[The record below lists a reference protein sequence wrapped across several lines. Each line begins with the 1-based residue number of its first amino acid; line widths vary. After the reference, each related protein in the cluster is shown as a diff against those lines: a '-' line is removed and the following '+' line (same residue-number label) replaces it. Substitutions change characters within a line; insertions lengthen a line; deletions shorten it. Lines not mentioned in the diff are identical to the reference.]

1 MSDTTLQNA
10 VFAAEVAATATTNQT
25 VNLPVISDTSNGIL
39 VGTDAPAPR
48 GAAQLLETNP
58 LPPTPG
64 KSYTEED
71 LARVRQ
77 QEKEKLYPQIDNLK
91 ADLLVLKQEREA
103 RLAEETAKVTQAEAE
118 ARAKAESEMD
128 LRALL
133 EKKEAEWSARL
144 DEERAEREK
153 ALTLLDRE
161 KQFQALMDYRNNRL
175 DEESENII
183 PELIDLVE
191 GGTPEEI
198 EQSIA
203 NLKGRSERILENA
216 QAAMQNTR
224 REMVG
229 ARVTSPTAGPMD
241 TNLEN
246 NSFSAEQIAGM
257 SFNDYVKNRSKL
269 LGKSPG
275 DRGMFS

>member
-1 MSDTTLQNA
+1 MSDTTANA
-10 VFAAEVAATATTNQT
+10 AAFSTGLLVDTSTG
-25 VNLPVISDTSNGIL
+25 PVISDTSNGIL
-39 VGTDAPAPR
+39 VGTDPVAPR
-48 GAAQLLETNP
+48 GAAQFTEANP

-64 KSYTEED
+64 KTYTEED

-77 QEKEKLYPQIDNLK
+77 QEKEKLYPQIDSLK
-91 ADLLVLKQEREA
+91 SDLQVLKQEREA
-103 RLAEETAKVTQAEAE
+103 RLAEEETKRLAAEAE
-118 ARAKAESEMD
+118 AKAKAESEMD
-128 LRALL
+128 LRTLL
-133 EKKEAEWSARL
+133 EQKEAEWNARL
-144 DEERAEREK
+144 AEERAEREK

-161 KQFQALMDYRNNRL
+161 KQFQALMDYRNTRL

-183 PELIDLVE
+183 PELLDLVE

-203 NLKGRSERILENA
+203 NLKGRSERILESA
-216 QAAMQNTR
+216 QSAMQNTR

-246 NSFSAEQIAGM
+246 NSFSAEQINGM
-257 SFNDYVKNRSKL
+257 SMNDYIKNRSKL
-269 LGKSPG
+269 LGGSSPTN
-275 DRGMFS
+275 RGMFQ